1 MPLNK
6 KKTPESTKKGLEPGG
21 KNGPDKPNKAKG
33 GKNSPVR
40 SFFVLRTG
48 KSDTPDKQHGAV
60 RDGQKG
66 AWISVAIIHLVG

>member
-1 MPLNK
+1 MALISQTK
-6 KKTPESTKKGLEPGG
+6 QRVAKT
-21 KNGPDKPNKAKG
+21 
-33 GKNSPVR
+33 VR
-40 SFFVLRTG
+40 SGLFFVLRTG